1 MLSERTRACVMGV
14 ECENGVGVVVWG
26 QGGGISPGTVASSYY
41 CSYYYK
47 YSVKISTP
55 VNSLHYKEFK
65 NEYMGE
71 STARNG

>member
-26 QGGGISPGTVASSYY
+26 QGGGISPGTVANSYY
-41 CSYYYK
+41 SSYK

-55 VNSLHYKEFK
+55 VNSLFYKEFK
-65 NEYMGE
+65 NVL
-71 STARNG
+71 